1 MIRMERMIEA
11 RRQPVG
17 TTNRERTA
25 AQAEVRAV
33 EAIAR
38 RSTLVTLRLGRRRG
52 HGGGEMACRLG
63 LSRRT
68 LCAWEKRCREGQD
81 ARLRGRP
88 SAELSRAQ
96 RQEVEAYVAVVGP
109 RVSLDALRRA
119 FPDLVPAALEDLRQE
134 WRLARRSG
142 EHWLIHALRWQEPGW
157 VWAVDFA
164 EPPHPIDGEFP
175 YLLLVRDL
183 GSGQQLAAIP
193 CRDATA
199 RTVQGVLEALIAIH
213 GAPLVIKWDNDPAF
227 REAELEALLR
237 WLGILLLYSP
247 PALPEYNGACE
258 AGVGSIKTRTHHE
271 AARHDRPQRWT
282 SDDVEAARR
291 QANEVARPW
300 GLRGPTRREKFTSG
314 RAVPDALRRAFLGS
328 YGANELQERDA
339 RGIAEGAELDHYE
352 QASIDRVAIDRALT
366 KHNIL
371 EYRRRRISLPFNS
384 HSRARIP

>member
-1 MIRMERMIEA
+1 MIEA
-11 RRQPVG
+11 RRQPAG
-17 TTNRERTA
+17 TTKRERTSV
-25 AQAEVRAV
+25 QAEVRAV

-38 RSTLVTLRLGRRRG
+38 RSALVAARLGRRHG

-68 LCAWEKRCREGQD
+68 LCAWEKQCREGSG

-88 SAELSRAQ
+88 SAELSRAE
-96 RQEVEAYVAVVGP
+96 RQEVEAYLAVVGP
-109 RVSLDALRRA
+109 RASLDALRCA
-119 FPDLVPAALEDLRQE
+119 FPDVAPAALEDLRQE
-134 WRLARRSG
+134 WRLARRQG
-142 EHWLIHALRWQEPGW
+142 EHWLIHALLWQEPGW

-164 EPPHPIDGEFP
+164 EPPHPIDSDLP

-183 GSGQQLAAIP
+183 ASGHQLAALP
-193 CRDATA
+193 CEDATA
-199 RTVQGVLEALIAIH
+199 RTVQVALESLIAQH
-213 GAPLVIKWDNDPAF
+213 GTPLVIKWDNDPAF
-227 REAELEALLR
+227 REAELEAMLR
-237 WLGILLLYSP
+237 WHGILLLYSP

-271 AARHDRPQRWT
+271 AARHDRPYCWT

-300 GLRGPTRREKFTSG
+300 GWRGPTRREKFAS
-314 RAVPDALRRAFLGS
+314 RRDVPDALRQAFHSS
-328 YGANELQERDA
+328 YEANELQERDA
-339 RGIAEGAELDHYE
+339 RGIAEGAELDHFE
-352 QASIDRVAIDRALT
+352 QASIDRVAIERALT
-366 KHNIL
+366 EHDIL